1 MYGNETKYVC
11 MQYIYMLHYMHVYY
25 TSIFI
30 CVSNF
35 QVGIFMTDILSKCDQ
50 HINKRPLRTWKV
62 HFIVRRFVFQFCR
75 WASEPH
81 NHQWDASGATGATE
95 GVAFKKWRGKK
106 NSTTKQSTK
115 HWTISKLPRVLRVRK
130 RRFLWCT
137 ETSNSSM
144 FTPAKPTFNPLV
156 VRGRMCVNLR
166 SCDQAPNGWTKTTS
180 CLRHTG
186 FGLKKFPLELLISVT
201 NLKLKCVL
209 LDSSSSSHTSQ
220 LVASATFAKN
230 LFPLAVAALMDGHF
244 HRMSLLSTMRAC
256 AKRFYA
262 VRSNIA
268 LFATSLPPVPT
279 WFDSPSWHP
288 NQILKVLLQLW

>member
-1 MYGNETKYVC
+1 METKQNTYVC
-11 MQYIYMLHYMHVYY
+11 STYICYIICMCIIHLFSYVCLISKLEFLWLTYY
-25 TSIFI
+25 PNVTNTSTNALCAPGKCTSSSGGLFF
-30 CVSNF
+30 NF
-35 QVGIFMTDILSKCDQ
+35 VAGQ
-50 HINKRPLRTWKV
+50 
-62 HFIVRRFVFQFCR
+62 
-75 WASEPH
+75 PH